1 MNCPYNEELVC
12 VPKCGSNETRTNGR
26 CVSSKP
32 VTARSSSKSKST
44 RYSSNSSS
52 RSQSTRYSPN
62 PSSKSLSK
70 PVTSSQSSSKSQS
83 AILTRYSTQ
92 LGTAQSSSQSS
103 SNKLAKL
110 VALLPPSRFKSRSAQ
125 PVSEDSTT
133 NTSFITRF
141 VNGLKSPVK
150 AVRLSATNSKQK
162 PNINSQTSAEFL
174 SAKSNFSNTNAK
186 SPRLRPR
193 PPSTLPP
200 KQRRPRRV
208 IDSAAAP
215 FHLASW

>member
-1 MNCPYNEELVC
+1 MNSPYNEELVC

-70 PVTSSQSSSKSQS
+70 PVTSSQSSSK
-83 AILTRYSTQ
+83 
-92 LGTAQSSSQSS
+92 
-103 SNKLAKL
+103 KLAKL

-208 IDSAAAP
+208 IDSAVAP

>member
-1 MNCPYNEELVC
+1 MNSPYNEELVC

-62 PSSKSLSK
+62 PSSKSLSTRYHPK
-70 PVTSSQSSSKSQS
+70 PVT
-83 AILTRYSTQ
+83 
-92 LGTAQSSSQSS
+92 SSQSS

-150 AVRLSATNSKQK
+150 ANSKQK
-162 PNINSQTSAEFL
+162 PNRNSQTSAEFL

-208 IDSAAAP
+208 IDSAVAP